1 MSLSSFCVVSN
12 ALRLNFFK
20 MYDAAKDK
28 MHKRRAE
35 LKIHEEGLRVE
46 RKEDREENHTKES
59 CKIENCKE
67 ESYKKENNK
76 TEKENVIMEK
86 TMEIKGMMCGHC
98 EAAVKKALEAL
109 PEVARADV
117 SHEKGTAVVT
127 LQAEVADDVLK
138 KAVEE
143 KDYEVVSV
151 Q

>member
-1 MSLSSFCVVSN
+1 
-12 ALRLNFFK
+12 
-20 MYDAAKDK
+20 
-28 MHKRRAE
+28 
-35 LKIHEEGLRVE
+35 
-46 RKEDREENHTKES
+46 
-59 CKIENCKE
+59 
-67 ESYKKENNK
+67 
-76 TEKENVIMEK
+76 MEK

-151 Q
+151 R